1 MNITLEELWWLLPLL
16 IVTAAVVLA
25 MLAVAVRRHHGLTAG
40 IVAAGLAGAAVA
52 AAVMMGWEPRQVT
65 PLLVV
70 DGYSLF
76 FTILCC
82 LAALGVAAQSVP
94 YLRDLD
100 DRREEYHLLLGM
112 ATIGAL
118 VMAGSNHFAGAL
130 LGLETL
136 SMSLYGMLAYPLHAA
151 RPAKHPLESA
161 VKYLVL
167 SAVATAFILFGMA
180 LVYAQ
185 TGSLGFAGLPSA
197 TGTDAGL
204 TAAAVLLIVAGVA
217 FKLSLAPFH
226 LWTPDVYEGAPA
238 PAAACLAT
246 VGKAAA
252 AALLLRLLLDAGAL
266 RSGPAAAALAALA
279 GASML
284 IGNLLALRQENVKR
298 ILGYSSIAHMGYL
311 LVAFVAGGRSSGAA
325 AVEAAAFYLAAYV
338 VTTIGAFGVVSL
350 VSSSAREL
358 DAVSDYRGLFWRSP
372 WAAAVFTAMLLSL
385 AGIPLTVGFIGKF
398 YLFYAAVET
407 GLWALLAALVVGS
420 GIGLYYYLRI
430 VYQMTLPPAPDD
442 GAGPGGAPAVPWTA
456 LGLAFLLVLALGV
469 WPAPLMSLVESLS
482 ARF

>member
-1 MNITLEELWWLLPLL
+1 MNIALEDLWWLLPLL
-16 IVTAAVVLA
+16 IVASAVVLA

-40 IVAAGLAGAAVA
+40 IVAAGLAGAAA
-52 AAVMMGWEPRQVT
+52 AAAAMTGWEPRQVT
-65 PLLVV
+65 PLLAV

-76 FTILCC
+76 FSVLCC
-82 LAALGVAAQSVP
+82 LAALAVAAQSFP
-94 YLRDLD
+94 YLRELD
-100 DRREEYHLLLGM
+100 DRPEEFHLLLGM
-112 ATIGAL
+112 AVVGAL

-136 SMSLYGMLAYPLHAA
+136 SMSLYGMLAYPLHTD

-180 LVYAQ
+180 LLYAQ
-185 TGSLGFAGLPSA
+185 TGTLSFAGLPA
-197 TGTDAGL
+197 AAGADAGL
-204 TAAAVLLIVAGVA
+204 AAASVLLIVAGVA

-252 AALLLRLLLDAGAL
+252 AALLLRLLLDAGAI
-266 RSGPAAAALAALA
+266 RVGSANAVLAA
-279 GASML
+279 ASML
-284 IGNLLALRQENVKR
+284 VGNLLALQQENVKR
-298 ILGYSSIAHMGYL
+298 ILAYSSIAHMGYL

-325 AVEAAAFYLAAYV
+325 AVEAATFYLAAYV
-338 VTTIGAFGVVSL
+338 VTSVGAFGVVSL
-350 VSSSAREL
+350 ASSSAREL

-372 WAAAVFTAMLLSL
+372 WTAAVFTAMLLSL

-398 YLFYAAVET
+398 YLFYAAVES

-430 VYQMTLPPAPDD
+430 VYQMTLPPAPDGD
-442 GAGPGGAPAVPWTA
+442 AWPGRGGAVPWTA

-482 ARF
+482 VRF